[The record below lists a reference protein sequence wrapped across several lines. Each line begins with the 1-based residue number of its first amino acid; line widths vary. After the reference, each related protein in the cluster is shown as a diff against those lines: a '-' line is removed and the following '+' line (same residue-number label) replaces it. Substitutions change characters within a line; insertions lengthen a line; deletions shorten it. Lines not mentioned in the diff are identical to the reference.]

1 MFDEDAEAYG
11 NTHDEGMWLLS
22 GEKFIF
28 HTEGSA
34 AGGDVSTAAVG
45 CVAGA
50 AAAAVVAVV
59 ASCAL
64 TS

>member
-1 MFDEDAEAYG
+1 MKTPKHMG
-11 NTHDEGMWLLS
+11 THDEGMWLLS

-34 AGGDVSTAAVG
+34 AGGGVSAAVG
-45 CVAGA
+45 CIAGA
-50 AAAAVVAVV
+50 AIVAVV